1 MPVTSI
7 DANNVEMNKIDK
19 IPASQTYHTL
29 SRETD
34 KDMISANGRKEGVRS
49 LSLGSRGFRQGLQ
62 GKMNLGKP
70 SRKIQSCHLG
80 R

>member
-1 MPVTSI
+1 MTSI

-19 IPASQTYHTL
+19 IPASQTYRTL

>member
-1 MPVTSI
+1 MTST

-34 KDMISANGRKEGVRS
+34 KDMISANGRKEGARS

-62 GKMNLGKP
+62 GKMNLGKT

>member
-29 SRETD
+29 SRETN
-34 KDMISANGRKEGVRS
+34 KGMISANGRKEGV
-49 LSLGSRGFRQGLQ
+49 SLGIRTKVSEPGELGF
-62 GKMNLGKP
+62 
-70 SRKIQSCHLG
+70 
-80 R
+80 